1 MFQKNHFING
11 EFHPPQSSQYFDI
24 TNPCTGEIIAQCA
37 RGTAQDAENALKSA
51 SNAFVLWKKRPVAER
66 AKLQHKAADLMRQNA
81 DELALLLRSEL
92 GRPLVGCQNEIIRS
106 AELLDFYAE
115 EGLRLKGEIPLNNI
129 EGEQV
134 LVIRQPVGVV
144 VAITPFN
151 YPITLLIFKLGA
163 ALITGCT
170 VVAKPSED
178 TPLSTLRLAEIF
190 HEAGYPKGCFN
201 VITGFGHE
209 IGNVLIEHPIT
220 QKIAFTGGTATGK
233 RIAQVAAAHNKRI
246 TLELGGQSPA
256 IVCEDADLDVACP
269 ALVKHAFA
277 NSGQFCYRVN
287 RIYVHQSIYQDFL
300 SRFSLLTDK
309 LKIGNDAKSPCDMGP
324 LINEKIFKNSEIQVA
339 DALEKNAQILSR
351 VIGTELKASSGG
363 KKLTGE
369 TYDTGWYFPPTII
382 ANADHSMKIM
392 TEETFGPVVGI
403 MPFDTLETALDR
415 ANDSPYGLAAYVFS
429 KQLGTGLKL
438 AEQLEAGSVWVN
450 NIHRSHHNVP
460 FGGMKQSGI
469 GREKGHFGVEDYT
482 ELKTIYLNY

>member
-11 EFHPPQSSQYFDI
+11 QKHAPNSGQYFDV
-24 TNPCTGEIIAQCA
+24 TNPCTGETIATCA
-37 RGTAQDAENALKSA
+37 RGNAKDAEIALVSADAAFKS
-51 SNAFVLWKKRPVAER
+51 WKKRPTAER

-81 DELALLLRSEL
+81 EALAQILRSEL
-92 GRPLVGCQNEIIRS
+92 GRPIAGCLTEIQRS
-106 AELLDFYAE
+106 ADLLDYYAE
-115 EGLRLKGEIPLNNI
+115 EGLRLRGEIPLNNI

-134 LVIRQPVGVV
+134 MVIRQPVGVV

-163 ALITGCT
+163 ALVAGCT

-190 HEAGYPKGCFN
+190 KEAGYPEGVFN

-209 IGNVLIEHPIT
+209 MGNTLIEHPIT

-233 RIAQVAAAHNKRI
+233 RIAQIAAAHNKRI
-246 TLELGGQSPA
+246 ILELGGQSPA

-287 RIYVHQSIYQDFL
+287 RIYVAKKLYKTFL
-300 SRFSLLTDK
+300 KRFTDLMDNLT
-309 LKIGNDAKSPCDMGP
+309 IGSHPNCDMGP
-324 LINEKIFKNSEIQVA
+324 MVNEKIYRNSEIQTA
-339 DALEKNAQILSR
+339 DARQKKAKILR
-351 VIGTELKASSGG
+351 GG
-363 KKLTGE
+363 KRLTGGD
-369 TYDTGWYFPPTII
+369 YDNGWYFPPTVITD
-382 ANADHSMKIM
+382 ANHTMKIM

-403 MPFDTLETALDR
+403 MPFSNIDTALNL
-415 ANDSPYGLAAYVFS
+415 ANESDYGLAAYVFS
-429 KQLGTGLKL
+429 QQLGTGLRL
-438 AEQLEAGSVWVN
+438 AEQLEAGSVWIN